1 MRIEQVLEDKK
12 RFLPLLLLGDEQ
24 ESMIDHYLN
33 HGNLFVGFTA
43 EERPIAVAVVT
54 EEIDGVLE
62 LKNLAID
69 KAFQRQGLGSWMIE
83 YICDQYRPQ
92 YHTLF
97 VGTGDSERIVSFYRK
112 NGFRYSHT
120 VADFFIKNYDHPIV
134 EEGKQLRDMLY
145 FKRMV

>member
-24 ESMIDHYLN
+24 ESMIDRYLN

-54 EEIDGVLE
+54 EEGDGVLE
-62 LKNLAID
+62 LKNLAVD
-69 KAFQRQGLGSWMIE
+69 EAFQHQGLGSRMIE
-83 YICDQYRPQ
+83 YICDNYRPL

-97 VGTGDSERIVSFYRK
+97 VGTGDSERTISFYRK
-112 NGFRYSHT
+112 NGFHYSHT
-120 VADFFIKNYDHPIV
+120 VADFFVKHYDHPIV
-134 EEGKQLRDMLY
+134 EEGKRLCDMLY